1 MRHATQRSMAAL
13 LLMAVIAGHSLLWS
27 QQRVIDRIVA
37 VVDKEIITE
46 SELNERV
53 NMLLFQSRMESAT
66 PEMRRDVLHSKIAD
80 KLILAQAIIDSVE
93 VGEDEVNQALDQ
105 QISNLIR
112 QAGSEQRVEQYYG
125 MPITRIR
132 REFRDDMRKQLI
144 IQRMRQT
151 RESTI
156 QVTRRE
162 VEEFYETYRDSLPR
176 VPEEVELSNIFL
188 LPKPDSAL
196 QVQSERL
203 LRGIRDSVMKGAD
216 FGALARQY
224 SRGPGAESGGELPW
238 AKRGELLREFE
249 EVVFSLSEGEY
260 SQVFTTDLGLHFV
273 QLMER
278 RGESVRVRQILL
290 PLPKGEASD
299 SMAVARLLDLR
310 AQAQKGAVFA
320 DFAKKYSEDEE
331 TKMVGGDLG
340 RVSLDQLAPEFRTVV
355 EQLAVGT
362 ISEPHRVAVGNSYG
376 YQIVWLRQRIPAHA
390 MNLTDDFRRVEQI
403 ALYFKRN
410 EKFAAWVEELKQSIY
425 WEIRL

>member
-1 MRHATQRSMAAL
+1 MRHAPQRSVAGL
-13 LLMAVIAGHSLLWS
+13 LLMAAIAGHSLLWS

-53 NMLLFQSRMESAT
+53 NMLMFQSRMESAT
-66 PEMRRDVLHSKIAD
+66 PEMRRDVLNSMIAD

-93 VGEDEVNQALDQ
+93 VGEDEVGQALDQ

-112 QAGSEQRVEQYYG
+112 QAGSEQRVEEYYG
-125 MPITRIR
+125 MPISRIR

-188 LPKPDSAL
+188 LPKPDSTM

-203 LRGIRDSVMKGAD
+203 LREIRDSVMKGAD

-224 SRGPGAESGGELPW
+224 SRGPGAESGG
-238 AKRGELLREFE
+238 
-249 EVVFSLSEGEY
+249 
-260 SQVFTTDLGLHFV
+260 
-273 QLMER
+273 
-278 RGESVRVRQILL
+278 
-290 PLPKGEASD
+290 
-299 SMAVARLLDLR
+299 
-310 AQAQKGAVFA
+310 
-320 DFAKKYSEDEE
+320 
-331 TKMVGGDLG
+331 
-340 RVSLDQLAPEFRTVV
+340 
-355 EQLAVGT
+355 
-362 ISEPHRVAVGNSYG
+362 
-376 YQIVWLRQRIPAHA
+376 
-390 MNLTDDFRRVEQI
+390 
-403 ALYFKRN
+403 
-410 EKFAAWVEELKQSIY
+410 
-425 WEIRL
+425 

>member
-1 MRHATQRSMAAL
+1 MRSVTQRSVAAL
-13 LLMAVIAGHSLLWS
+13 FLIGAMTGQSFLWS

-37 VVDKEIITE
+37 VVDKEIVTE
-46 SELNERV
+46 SELNERI
-53 NMLLFQSRMESAT
+53 NMLLFQSRMETAT
-66 PEMRRDVLHSKIAD
+66 PEMRRDVLNSMIAD
-80 KLILAQAIIDSVE
+80 KLILAQATIDSVE
-93 VGEDEVNQALDQ
+93 VSNDEVNQALDQ

-112 QAGSEQRVEQYYG
+112 QAGSEKRVEDYYG
-125 MPITRIR
+125 MPISRIR
-132 REFRDDMRKQLI
+132 REFRDDMRKQLV

-151 RESTI
+151 REATI

-188 LPKPDSAL
+188 LPKADSAL

-216 FGALARQY
+216 FGVLARQY

-273 QLMER
+273 QLLER

-290 PLPKGEASD
+290 PLPKGASSD
-299 SMAVARLLDLR
+299 SIAVARLQELR
-310 AQAQKGAVFA
+310 AQVQQGSSFA
-320 DFAKKYSEDEE
+320 DLAKKYSEDEE
-331 TKMVGGDLG
+331 TKMVGGNLG
-340 RVSLDQLAPEFRTVV
+340 RVSLDQLDPEFRAVV
-355 EQLAVGT
+355 EKLEVGT

-410 EKFAAWVEELKQSIY
+410 EKFAAWVEELKQNIY